1 MKARRRAHRRRHT
14 HIAAYPTS
22 NLYPYTYTR
31 PTMKL
36 SVAIVAAFAAS
47 ASAFAPA
54 PVDRASTSL
63 NMDRRAA
70 AGQIAA
76 GAAVLA
82 GLPNLALADGARSS
96 ATQSRARGI
105 YGQRIAALESAV
117 NSGDFGAVAAEKN
130 AFILFNSGALA
141 RKDEQAAAVKQTNEI
156 FAAIRAKDAGA
167 LKKAYQAYKSANE
180 IAVVQVD
187 KNSGQGFSN
196 DYDFKV
202 RTPAG

>member
-1 MKARRRAHRRRHT
+1 
-14 HIAAYPTS
+14 
-22 NLYPYTYTR
+22 
-31 PTMKL
+31 MKL
-36 SVAIVAAFAAS
+36 SFALVAAFAAS
-47 ASAFAPA
+47 AAAFAPA

-82 GLPNLALADGARSS
+82 GLPGMALADGARSAS
-96 ATQSRARGI
+96 TRSRSRGI
-105 YGQRIAALESAV
+105 YGQRIASLESAV

-141 RKDEQAAAVKQTNEI
+141 KSDQANAVKQTNEI
-156 FAAIRAKDAGA
+156 FAAIRGKDAGA
-167 LKKAYQAYKSANE
+167 LKKAYSAYKSSNE
-180 IAVVQVD
+180 IAIVKVD
-187 KNSGQGFSN
+187 REGGQGFSN
-196 DYDFKV
+196 DYDFKS

>member
-1 MKARRRAHRRRHT
+1 
-14 HIAAYPTS
+14 
-22 NLYPYTYTR
+22 
-31 PTMKL
+31 MKL
-36 SVAIVAAFAAS
+36 SVALVAAFAAS
-47 ASAFAPA
+47 AAAFAPA

-82 GLPNLALADGARSS
+82 GLPGMALADGARSAS
-96 ATQSRARGI
+96 TRSRSRGI
-105 YGQRIAALESAV
+105 YGQRIASLESAV

-130 AFILFNSGALA
+130 AFILFNSGALG
-141 RKDEQAAAVKQTNEI
+141 KSDQAAAVKQTNEI

-167 LKKAYQAYKSANE
+167 LKKAYSAYKSSNE
-180 IAVVQVD
+180 IAVVKVD
-187 KNSGQGFSN
+187 REGGQGFSN
-196 DYDFKV
+196 DYDFKS

>member
-1 MKARRRAHRRRHT
+1 
-14 HIAAYPTS
+14 
-22 NLYPYTYTR
+22 
-31 PTMKL
+31 MKL
-36 SVAIVAAFAAS
+36 SAILVATFAAS

-82 GLPNLALADGARSS
+82 GLPNLALADGARS
-96 ATQSRARGI
+96 AQTQSRARGI

-130 AFILFNSGALA
+130 AFILFNSGALN
-141 RKDEQAAAVKQTNEI
+141 KNDQSAAVKQTNEI
-156 FAAIRAKDAGA
+156 FAAIRSKDAGA
-167 LKKAYQAYKSANE
+167 LKKAYGAYKSAND
-180 IAVVQVD
+180 IAVVSVD
-187 KNSGQGFSN
+187 VSGGQGYSN